1 MRRDVQ
7 DGDGGPPA
15 QVSKLRGWLAEGGG
29 GCGRFS
35 IIVGAACMYIRVN
48 LYAHGAVL
56 GVSERP
62 VQRRLKRW

>member
-29 GCGRFS
+29 GD
-35 IIVGAACMYIRVN
+35 VGGSPSLSEPRVCT
-48 LYAHGAVL
+48 
-56 GVSERP
+56 
-62 VQRRLKRW
+62 